1 MNENKEEMKLWL
13 AQLRQTNRS
22 IVLENQKMR
31 NRISYLEKKE
41 VILNS
46 MYDNQKKQYEEEIE
60 IHKNELNNMKKS
72 VTMERKKQID
82 DLKKNSQE
90 LKGINESIAEEIS
103 AMKNKKANSIKKNSF
118 SSLKSLSN
126 SRIGKL

>member
-13 AQLRQTNRS
+13 TQLRQTNRS

-41 VILNS
+41 VILNN

-72 VTMERKKQID
+72 VIMERKKQID
-82 DLKKNSQE
+82 ELKKNSQE
-90 LKGINESIAEEIS
+90 LKGINERIAEEIS

-118 SSLKSLSN
+118 SSLKSSSN